1 MRISCSLNLM
11 KQEKMVKSY
20 ISIWMGQSPILTLSL
35 TSLLESWA
43 GSMER
48 ILWPIPSFSKL

>member
-48 ILWPIPSFSKL
+48 I